1 MGHESITYEG
11 SHALFNDFDLWVLR
25 HFFVEQSRVLESAQ
39 PSPDATRLREFFEAW
54 DWLGPGVMDG
64 TDFSAFIS
72 GRRSRWQLMLHLLQR
87 AGDRIAEFGE
97 HIPLSY
103 LEAHINSP
111 TAYCTA
117 AQPTQ
122 RFLVDIGRICRLL
135 GEHEPTV
142 A

>member
-1 MGHESITYEG
+1 MGHDSITYEG
-11 SHALFNDFDLWVLR
+11 SHALFNDFDLWILR

-39 PSPDATRLREFFEAW
+39 HSREATRLREFFEAW

-64 TDFSAFIS
+64 TDFSAFICGS
-72 GRRSRWQLMLHLLQR
+72 RSRWQLMLHLLQG

-111 TAYCTA
+111 TACCTA

-142 A
+142 V